1 MSVGGQHCDHKGQDT
16 WDLVD
21 AQGIYCAKVC
31 RLCEAS
37 KRAQYT
43 PQTFSD
49 YGQADVDE
57 PIEPEETLMPDE
69 CYEGD
74 TYRSTFLDSTGGHW

>member
-1 MSVGGQHCDHKGQDT
+1 MRGYKENCDHKGHDT

-31 RLCEAS
+31 GMCEAG

-43 PQTFSD
+43 PQTFSGYD
-49 YGQADVDE
+49 QSDVDE
-57 PIEPEETLMPDE
+57 PIEADD
-69 CYEGD
+69 G
-74 TYRSTFLDSTGGHW
+74 W